1 MLNKIILDE
10 RSQYCFICSK
20 SGPVGRGQGKPVRQR
35 QVPQG
40 TFLPVAYLTG
50 FALLAGKGK
59 NAAALYQCV
68 SDSFE

>member
-1 MLNKIILDE
+1 MKGLKTVSFVQSLDLWVE
-10 RSQYCFICSK
+10 
-20 SGPVGRGQGKPVRQR
+20 GRVPQM

-50 FALLAGKGK
+50 FAFLAGRGK
-59 NAAALYQCV
+59 NAAAIYQCV